1 MNLAASDIE
10 VESSLLRRWAR
21 LGRLQ
26 DLGYGQ
32 RLCPRPTSPDSDKV
46 VDRARPG
53 RHAKSLSEGCGDPSV
68 RPTSLAKPADQVRV
82 GLKLAL
88 GRPVIGL
95 GEEVGNLIIEVHAR
109 VAASTV
115 RHCPG
120 LSGKYLGIFGLN
132 RRAACPWA
140 GWTRICPDTV
150 RVCPGL
156 SGGGQSTQD
165 ILRRQNKDK
174 RWPVLAM

>member
-1 MNLAASDIE
+1 MNSATSHLQMKSPFARSRTWHGWFWRPGCRQRFR
-10 VESSLLRRWAR
+10 LR
-21 LGRLQ
+21 
-26 DLGYGQ
+26 
-32 RLCPRPTSPDSDKV
+32 PPSPDSDKV
-46 VDRARPG
+46 VDRTRPG
-53 RHAKSLSEGCGDPSV
+53 CHAKPLSEGDGDPSV

-165 ILRRQNKDK
+165 ILR
-174 RWPVLAM
+174 LAS